1 MRVIMESAWGLFLP
15 ATYILGII
23 FEMGIVGAWIAMAV
37 YIFVFGIM
45 VFIRFSGKKWEEIK
59 I

>member
-1 MRVIMESAWGLFLP
+1 MESAWGLFLP